1 MRQLF
6 QLQPVETL
14 VRAICL
20 RVMLVFLFTRSDFSK
35 ARPSHH
41 DIRNAVSNELSGY
54 GGKSPE
60 YDNNF
65 HFIVRPYRGSVGCPR
80 KAGKCRHEI
89 DVMSLFS

>member
-65 HFIVRPYRGSVGCPR
+65 HFIVRPYRD
-80 KAGKCRHEI
+80 GKR
-89 DVMSLFS
+89 